1 MGLQPPV
8 AAVSPSTGAGELIV
22 SVSGS
27 SLPPAIE
34 PTYNYTVVA
43 TEISS
48 EPVENI
54 LVPVLGIEGTAGTEE
69 SSLEKKPPACS

>member
-1 MGLQPPV
+1 VGLQPPV